1 MKRMKKQQKKQK
13 DEIRKKHFK
22 SLDIK
27 QQVNQ
32 NKLAEKH
39 KLEDF
44 KDKVLEKHEKYI
56 LLLTL

>member
-1 MKRMKKQQKKQK
+1 MKRMKKQQKKQR
-13 DEIRKKHFK
+13 DEMRKKHFR

-27 QQVNQ
+27 QQVDQ

-44 KDKVLEKHEKYI
+44 QEKVVEKHEK
-56 LLLTL
+56 